1 MAWYWILLIVLGS
14 IIGGLLLLYLLGF
27 VFFIRNGDGKMI
39 EKIYN
44 FLLKSHE
51 KHKREEKI

>member
-14 IIGGLLLLYLLGF
+14 LVGLYLLGF
-27 VFFIRNGDGKMI
+27 LFFIMNGDGHMI

-44 FLLKSHE
+44 FLLKYHDT
-51 KHKREEKI
+51 HKREEKI